1 MMTQKMDKNSDLSLY
16 PDAAQR
22 KRTMR
27 LSIAEGM
34 IALVMIGLTQNFY
47 VPYLNAMKATNLAIG
62 IGFGSFL
69 LAQGVVQVWA
79 PAIVRL
85 VGAYKNFVVFGNAI
99 QALLLIPFAMMVHW
113 FPSHSVWLSIGVMI
127 FSAAAGGG
135 TASAWSDWISYIV
148 PRKMRGRYFSFRTA
162 LITLSQFIAS
172 ITAALMLDRAKDV
185 IFIFTILWLVS
196 AVARGLSAMLL
207 HWHYDPPEIYSRPPV
222 QVKFMDFISQL
233 HTHSYGKFILAYSL
247 IYFGAYFS
255 APFFTLHMINDL
267 HFSYLQYGCV
277 QMVVPLV
284 TVFGLGL
291 WGRICDRLG
300 NIMPMRLAATIILL
314 LPLGWLISGNF
325 WYLLILN
332 AFAGLAWS
340 GFQLLT
346 FNYSIGELPSGQRLA
361 YISYM
366 NAIAAIFY
374 FAGSALGGWIGPM
387 LPAIT
392 LFQIHSIFI
401 FSTILRLPAVLLFQS
416 LPTDE
421 PSGTRMSAMEKFFF
435 TPRRFIQGRFSR

>member
-1 MMTQKMDKNSDLSLY
+1 MDKNLDLSSY

-22 KRTMR
+22 KGTMR
-27 LSIAEGM
+27 LSIAEGVV
-34 IALVMIGLTQNFY
+34 ALVMIGLMQNFY
-47 VPYLNAMKATNLAIG
+47 IPYLNEMKATKLAIG

-69 LAQGVVQVWA
+69 LGQGIVQIWA
-79 PAIVRL
+79 PSIVRL
-85 VGAYKNFVVFGNAI
+85 VGNYKKFVFLGTGI
-99 QALLLIPFAMMVHW
+99 QAILLVPFAMMVHW
-113 FPSHSVWLSIGVMI
+113 FPSHSVWMSIGVMI
-127 FSAAAGGG
+127 LSAAAGGS
-135 TASAWSDWISYIV
+135 TAGAWSDWISYIV

-162 LITLSQFIAS
+162 MFTLSQFITS
-172 ITAALMLDRAKDV
+172 IIAALILDYSHDV
-185 IFIFTILWLVS
+185 IATFTSIWIVS
-196 AVARGLSAMLL
+196 AAARMLSSILFC
-207 HWHYDPPEIYSRPPV
+207 WHYDPPEIYTRPPIHIG
-222 QVKFMDFISQL
+222 FMDFIGQM

-267 HFSYLQYGCV
+267 HFSYLQYSCI
-277 QMVVPLV
+277 QLIVPLV

-300 NIMPMRLAATIILL
+300 NIMPMRLAATVILL

-416 LPTDE
+416 LPTDK